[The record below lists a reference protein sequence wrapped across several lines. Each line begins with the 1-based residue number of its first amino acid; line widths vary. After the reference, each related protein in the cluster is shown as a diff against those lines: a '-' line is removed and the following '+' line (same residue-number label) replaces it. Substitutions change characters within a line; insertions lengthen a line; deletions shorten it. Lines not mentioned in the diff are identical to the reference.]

1 MVIACFLE
9 AKLCTERILICL
21 AEAVADANKAIELDP
36 SMHKAYLRKGL
47 VMHLSA
53 SFIQYSLDGTLQ
65 SIAFLFLCDKKF
77 LFAARHASSWRNTK
91 LQRLLLRLVLPT
103 HLVTQGLL
111 V

>member
-1 MVIACFLE
+1 LHFRYK

-47 VMHLSA
+47 VMHLFA
-53 SFIQYSLDGTLQ
+53 SFVKYFSNGTLPH
-65 SIAFLFLCDKKF
+65 IAYSFLCDKKI
-77 LFAARHASSWRNTK
+77 LVAARHASSWRNTK
-91 LQRLLLRLVLPT
+91 LQRLLLRWVLPM